1 MIVKIRLQFM
11 KFSLYIIE
19 NLPIY
24 VDIHKKFFQK
34 MSTHDPQIMNSYHHK
49 KFHSIF
55 FFAHNSPQ
63 GDVMKVCK
71 DIGRRCNFE
80 LYTYQHQY
88 CKMPNLNGK
97 LGRYHTDR
105 YVGTSMKLCYALN
118 SMKPLLITLACT
130 VCTEKKSYSH

>member
-1 MIVKIRLQFM
+1 
-11 KFSLYIIE
+11 
-19 NLPIY
+19 
-24 VDIHKKFFQK
+24 
-34 MSTHDPQIMNSYHHK
+34 
-49 KFHSIF
+49 
-55 FFAHNSPQ
+55 
-63 GDVMKVCK
+63 MKVCK

-130 VCTEKKSYSH
+130 VCTEKKILLALMCRRNVSFSKSKIPKIY

>member
-1 MIVKIRLQFM
+1 MIYNSYSTLLRNNLIIVKIRLQFM

-19 NLPIY
+19 TLPIY
-24 VDIHKKFFQK
+24 VDIHKKIFKK

-97 LGRYHTDR
+97 LGRYLYTEICR
-105 YVGTSMKLCYALN
+105 YIYEIMLCA
-118 SMKPLLITLACT
+118 
-130 VCTEKKSYSH
+130 